1 MSSIK
6 DRTRR
11 GEEILKQYRS
21 KTVTDRYAMAAD
33 AISDILL
40 SVAQT
45 HEEAMQLLQSAEMEF
60 RNTVEAESF
69 LAEG

>member
-11 GEEILKQYRS
+11 GEEILKQYRT
-21 KTVTDRYAMAAD
+21 KAATDRYAMAAD
-33 AISDILL
+33 AIADILL

-45 HEEAMQLLQSAEMEF
+45 HEEAVQLLQSAEIDF
-60 RNTVEAESF
+60 RNTAETESF